1 MAAEGDQTPGL
12 GGFEVPFQVGPSD
25 SEIDFSNPDERER
38 WLQTQPIEV
47 AMIIAAR
54 AALRAVPVL
63 SLTQGSTGSRLI
75 RRRMILRVF
84 RAVAAAW
91 AVSAFPGRRDALT
104 NAARKAVSG
113 LGDVQA
119 APPERGAAYAL
130 AALLE
135 SSEHIPVR
143 AATAVSYAL
152 DAAGEKGHI
161 AFDSMLSAI
170 ETDAN
175 LLRERVSAV
184 TIATSQ
190 LWPSRPPDW
199 VRESWEE
206 LKSSLIAENEGW
218 HVWSLWY
225 EARLFG
231 DVFRQELEV
240 ARVLVPDELWRQEP
254 RILNMRIQE
263 LIDENASPARQG
275 EIQGAQG
282 VGTAG
287 TIRPPAVDNPDPTFA
302 WLLNMHLD
310 RGTRPTGL
318 VRAWGMNE
326 FAAEVGT
333 SRQAVANWRSGKSV
347 PNRIDFVERAL
358 FGDTPTHKGY
368 RQQLRSSWERI
379 RGVLL
384 DGDRLQTLRALKRL
398 TLKQVASSVG
408 MDPQKLSRAERGSA
422 VTPAEAVRLREFWSD
437 PLVFP
442 PVAKKDDGATQAILP
457 GADAIPGAEA
467 RAIQFD
473 VEGAGPIDLSP
484 AATAG
489 ECLQG
494 GEGRSEDFS
503 EIRVKAVELSTLG
516 PNRLGR
522 ASGPIARLL
531 SLPENVSQVRTKLF
545 WSRINTLRILWQ
557 DHAEASANKQLAGE
571 HDDRLLEGLAA
582 SQLKDLVETINVFVL
597 GDPGLMELDS
607 VRPGPQEVESAK
619 TEIALL
625 EPVIESAVSDPGIV
639 TDDARDAINEQ
650 AANAKGSPE
659 SLAGRQA
666 SEFARRSL
674 RNFVGEL
681 LRRAYVPVRA
691 LSQTTKAETSVAW
704 KGVREGAYRAIGTG
718 ILTGAVTDIAGVT
731 KFSGTF
737 IKFVTLHAE
746 ELSAYVVKAFQNPT
760 LVEIINWI
768 VKFGG

>member
-1 MAAEGDQTPGL
+1 
-12 GGFEVPFQVGPSD
+12 
-25 SEIDFSNPDERER
+25 
-38 WLQTQPIEV
+38 
-47 AMIIAAR
+47 
-54 AALRAVPVL
+54 
-63 SLTQGSTGSRLI
+63 
-75 RRRMILRVF
+75 MILRVC

-91 AVSAFPGRRDALT
+91 AVSAFPERRDALT

-113 LGDVQA
+113 LGDVRA
-119 APPERGAAYAL
+119 TLPERAAAYAL

-135 SSEHIPVR
+135 SGTKIPAR
-143 AATAVSYAL
+143 AATAIGYAL
-152 DAAGEKGHI
+152 DAAGQKGQV
-161 AFDSMLSAI
+161 AFDDMLAAI

-175 LLRERVSAV
+175 LLRERFSAV

-190 LWPSRPPDW
+190 LWPSRPPEW

-206 LKSSLIAENEGW
+206 LKNALIAENEGW

-225 EARLFG
+225 EARMFG
-231 DVFRQELEV
+231 DVIRQELEV
-240 ARVLVPDELWRQEP
+240 ARTLIPDDLWQREP
-254 RILNMRIQE
+254 RILNTRIQE
-263 LIDENASPARQG
+263 LIDENDAPALHG
-275 EIQGAQG
+275 ETQGAQG
-282 VGTAG
+282 VERGDTFR
-287 TIRPPAVDNPDPTFA
+287 TSDDSEPTFPL
-302 WLLNMHLD
+302 LLNAHLE

-318 VRAWGMNE
+318 VSKWGTNE

-333 SRQAVANWRSGKSV
+333 SRQAIANWRSGKSV

-358 FGDTPTHKGY
+358 FGASPNYEGY

-384 DGDRLQTLRALKRL
+384 DGDRLQALRAASRF

-408 MDPQKLSRAERGSA
+408 MDSQKLSRAERGSA
-422 VTPAEAVRLREFWSD
+422 VTTAEAERLRKFWSD

-442 PVAKKDDGATQAILP
+442 PVTKKDDGATQAILP

-473 VEGAGPIDLSP
+473 VEGVGPIDLSS

-489 ECLQG
+489 ECLRG

-503 EIRVKAVELSTLG
+503 ELRVKAVELNTLG

-522 ASGPIARLL
+522 ASGPVVRFL

-557 DHAEASANKQLAGE
+557 DHADASANNRLAGE

-607 VRPGPQEVESAK
+607 VRPGPRETESAK
-619 TEIALL
+619 TEIELL
-625 EPVIESAVSDPGIV
+625 EPVIESAVSEPSIA
-639 TDDARDAINEQ
+639 TDEARDAISEQ
-650 AANAKGSPE
+650 AANAKASPE

-666 SEFARRSL
+666 SEFARLSL

-691 LSQTTKAETSVAW
+691 LSQATKAEASIAW
-704 KGVREGAYRAIGTG
+704 KGIREGTYRAIGAG
-718 ILTGAVTDIAGVT
+718 ILTGAVTDIVGVT
-731 KFSGTF
+731 EFSGAF
-737 IKFVTLHAE
+737 IRFVALHAE

-768 VKFGG
+768 VKFGW